1 MRVLIQRVNK
11 AAVVIKDKVYS
22 EIKNGL
28 LIFIGIE
35 ESDNEEDISW
45 LVNKI
50 ANLRIFNDQN
60 DIPNLSA
67 QDVNAEYMVVS
78 QFTLQAS
85 VKKGNRPSY
94 IKAARPE
101 KAIGIYKNFIERLK
115 TETNKEIRTGEFG
128 ADMQVEL
135 ANDGP
140 LTIWIDSKMRD

>member
-1 MRVLIQRVNK
+1 MRILIQPVTK
-11 AAVVIKDKVYS
+11 AAVIIKGKVFS
-22 EIKNGL
+22 EIKNGM

-35 ESDNEEDISW
+35 EADNEEDISW

-60 DIPNLSA
+60 EIPNLSA
-67 QDVNAEYMVVS
+67 QEVNAEYMVVS
-78 QFTLQAS
+78 QFTLHAS

-94 IKAARPE
+94 IKAAPPE
-101 KAIGIYKNFIERLK
+101 KAIKIYEKFIDHLK

-135 ANDGP
+135 TNDGP
-140 LTIWIDSKMRD
+140 LTIWIDSKMKD

>member
-1 MRVLIQRVNK
+1 MRILIQRVTK
-11 AAVVIKDKVYS
+11 AAVIIDGKVFS
-22 EIKNGL
+22 EIKKGM

-35 ESDNEEDISW
+35 EADNEEDISW

-50 ANLRIFNDQN
+50 TNLRIFNDAN
-60 DIPNLSA
+60 EIPNLSS

-78 QFTLQAS
+78 QFTLHAS

-101 KAIGIYKNFIERLK
+101 KAIEIYKKFIDRLK

-135 ANDGP
+135 TNDGP

>member
-94 IKAARPE
+94 IKAAKPDIAIPLYE
-101 KAIGIYKNFIERLK
+101 KFVKSIELVLAK
-115 TETNKEIRTGEFG
+115 KVQTGVFG
-128 ADMQVEL
+128 ADMKVSL
-135 ANDGP
+135 INDGTV
-140 LTIWIDSKMRD
+140 TIIMDSKNKE